1 MFCEKAADLI
11 RELRRSN
18 DGQLPAFNE
27 DGVRQVLQETEAL
40 YEHNQAD
47 VHETKSGRTADLLPS
62 IRLRHCCLL
71 RNRRCVTA
79 YLYDRL
85 LRIRALRWE
94 YGSVLP
100 ANVRFHMSAEEVSA
114 PDEIRRPASADPPA
128 RSLVCAQL
136 RWFGRYKK
144 SLACFMRS
152 VGGGGGLDVTQDT
165 KAPKSLY
172 IQVRCVKDHG
182 QLELDDGTLVLLKK
196 NTQHF
201 LPRCKCEHLI
211 RQGVLE
217 HVVC

>member
-100 ANVRFHMSAEEVSA
+100 ANVRFHMSAEE
-114 PDEIRRPASADPPA
+114 
-128 RSLVCAQL
+128 L